1 MQKKIVAN
9 QNGEEVKKAIG
20 SDCAEAYNN
29 EFDTAS
35 VDQVDLTKTVTVDI
49 KEQTAV
55 NDNNPDGDDD
65 NTPPSS
71 VSPIIEMEAT
81 DDEGN
86 TYQVYIDVDEV
97 SNRTY
102 IQKNELIALCNGGNF
117 KEVAIPLDKA
127 ELQTFISVQQ
137 GKATTARSLSRR
149 KTLSPEARKVF
160 LRKAQEYGYLWL
172 KGEVQLG
179 NELRKIVGRQGKRSD
194 LKATI
199 TAANDN
205 NKQKKHKKKMDKA
218 LDELRTKK
226 EILKE
231 DYGISYTQARQ
242 LIRLTDELVEREYED
257 AVNHNE
263 CLSRNHALGLLNRPP
278 EMSDEEKDEAN
289 AEKAIAETKAKFEF
303 ETVFSDIPF
312 NRRMR
317 RKLKKPLYYASVAA
331 CVGSDEY
338 YLEQHGFVCKI
349 ALEPDPD
356 RADYFELMQKSRSK
370 HDVHMIIGKL
380 EEKFDELVEAY
391 KKNNCE
397 MVKFTIPC
405 QCFCRMRGKNWRD
418 DDRLLIILWCVKFI
432 KAVKPKYILFENAKE
447 FLGFSLP
454 MSEDLSE
461 HPIAQKM
468 QQELNGRTIGQ
479 YLEDELGKNGEGY
492 NLNSAIENAAFYGT
506 AQNRVRSIVLGSLDG
521 IWKFPCPEEFA
532 MTLWQAIGH
541 LPSIE
546 AGEDSGIPYHYAPVL
561 DKDPS
566 IAEYT
571 RKALSHLATGCRA
584 KDNDPEYQLSGFG
597 FFDDNATRKFWD
609 RPSNTIDS
617 GNGCVMST
625 RTLHPGRIK
634 KDGTFSDSRVLS
646 LLEVFLTN
654 GLPQSYEV
662 PKKYRKNENFI
673 REVMGEIMLPRLL
686 ERICLEAPIPDD
698 DWEEVT
704 TELE

>member
-1 MQKKIVAN
+1 MTEIKIVAN
-9 QNGEEVKKAIG
+9 QNGEELKKAIG

-35 VDQVDLTKTVTVDI
+35 VYQTKTVTADI
-49 KEQTAV
+49 KEQTAA

-71 VSPIIEMEAT
+71 VSSTIEMEAT

-137 GKATTARSLSRR
+137 GKATTARSLSRS

-231 DYGISYTQARQ
+231 DYGISYTQASQ
-242 LIRLTDELVEREYED
+242 LARLTDELVEKELEY
-257 AVNHNE
+257 AIKHNE

-312 NRRMR
+312 DKQKNK
-317 RKLKKPLYYASVAA
+317 KLKKHIYYCSLFS
-331 CVGSDEY
+331 CIGTCEY
-338 YLEQHGFVCKI
+338 YLEQHGFICKVANEKDPNYAKYYIAMNKKRSKHPVNMIVGDFREKFDEIVKAFKESKCELLICGLPCFTFTSMKGKDWKDNDLLTLVIDYVRFVKETKPKKI
-349 ALEPDPD
+349 ALE
-356 RADYFELMQKSRSK
+356 
-370 HDVHMIIGKL
+370 
-380 EEKFDELVEAY
+380 
-391 KKNNCE
+391 
-397 MVKFTIPC
+397 
-405 QCFCRMRGKNWRD
+405 
-418 DDRLLIILWCVKFI
+418 
-432 KAVKPKYILFENAKE
+432 NAKQ
-447 FLGFSLP
+447 FFGFSLP
-454 MSEDLSE
+454 MSMDLSA
-461 HPIAQKM
+461 HPVAQKL
-468 QQELNGRTIGQ
+468 QQELKGRTIGQ
-479 YLEDELGKNGEGY
+479 YLKDELEPLGY
-492 NLNSAIENAAFYGT
+492 TLNFSIEDACYYGIG
-506 AQNRVRSIVLGSLDG
+506 QSRVRSILLGTLGDSV
-521 IWKFPCPEEFA
+521 WKFPKPKEFA
-532 MTLWQAIGH
+532 TPLWKVIGH
-541 LPSIE
+541 LPSLNQ
-546 AGEDSGIPYHYAPVL
+546 DQHSKFKYHFADVL
-561 DKDPS
+561 HKDPK
-566 IAEYT
+566 
-571 RKALSHLATGCRA
+571 KAAQIQEALEHTATGCSPQ
-584 KDNDPEYQLSGFG
+584 DNDPEYQLSGFG
-597 FFDDNATRKFWD
+597 FYSAKGARKFWD

-617 GNGCVMST
+617 GNGSVTSL
-625 RTLHPGRIK
+625 RSIHPGRLR
-634 KDGTFSDSRVLS
+634 KDGTISDARPLS
-646 LLEVFLTN
+646 LLEVFLVN
-654 GLPQSYEV
+654 SLPQSYE
-662 PKKYRKNENFI
+662 PPAEFEKNYALIRKA
-673 REVMGEIMLPRLL
+673 MGQVFLPRLL